1 MWGPDR
7 GLCRVQNLV
16 LCECWVWPLMEI
28 QSRKTRPLS
37 LRSPLKML
45 LRMLLRSPLKML
57 LKRFLRRLL

>member
-45 LRMLLRSPLKML
+45 LKG
-57 LKRFLRRLL
+57 FLRRLL